1 MTGLC
6 VVTLLLNL
14 HAEHI
19 MRNAGLDKL
28 QDGIKIGGRNRY
40 ADDATLMAESEQT
53 KETLDEGEGGE
64 L

>member
-1 MTGLC
+1 MLSPR
-6 VVTLLLNL
+6 LLNL